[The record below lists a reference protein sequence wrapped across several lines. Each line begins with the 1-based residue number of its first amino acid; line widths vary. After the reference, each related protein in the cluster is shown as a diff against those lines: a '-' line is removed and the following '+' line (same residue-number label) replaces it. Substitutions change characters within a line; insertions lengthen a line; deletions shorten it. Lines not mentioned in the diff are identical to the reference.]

1 VSNVSGIEVVPL
13 DWCVNAMNRAF
24 ERAREKGWNDP
35 IGAYASV
42 AETLFWIDVVA
53 EQLKCKY
60 QSHYDVALAEQTEDV
75 ARMLT
80 GLLFARNRITHEVDQ
95 VGYLMATAK
104 GLEGFAANWT
114 WQSLPPRPGD
124 RQADW
129 YRDYEAV
136 IAGRDVVTTLLATTV
151 FLGQARHRIWQNYG
165 RTELVAD
172 SADELGDGEP

>member
-24 ERAREKGWNDP
+24 ERAREIGWNDP

-42 AETLFWIDVVA
+42 AETLFWIDVVD
-53 EQLKCKY
+53 EQLRCKY
-60 QSHYDVALAEQTEDV
+60 QSHYDATLDKQTEDV
-75 ARMLT
+75 AGMLN

-95 VGYLMATAK
+95 VGYILATAM
-104 GLEGFAANWT
+104 GLHGFAANWT

-124 RQADW
+124 RQAHR

-136 IAGRDVVTTLLATTV
+136 IAGHDVIATLLATTV
-151 FLGQARHRIWQNYG
+151 FLGQVHHRIWQDHG
-165 RTELVAD
+165 RTESVAE
-172 SADELGDGEP
+172 SAEEQGSGEP